1 MAIKNRYAEKEDQA
15 VICVLHSIVTLNFLS
30 FELSFFIVCNDVWV
44 YRDKIE
50 THFIELLFV
59 LHHLFAFISNEDN
72 NYSSTGENEH
82 YYL

>member
-1 MAIKNRYAEKEDQA
+1 MNTQKIEDQA

-30 FELSFFIVCNDVWV
+30 FELSFFIVCNVYEDVWV

-50 THFIELLFV
+50 IHFIELLLV
-59 LHHLFAFISNEDN
+59 LHHLFAFISNEHN
-72 NYSSTGENEH
+72 NFFSTRENEH